1 MREGDKVAQEY
12 LERVKSGINGLD
24 EMMQGGF
31 PFPSTVLVAGSAG
44 TGKTTFALQFLAQ
57 GVRDGEQG
65 IFFTT
70 LSEPTQ
76 WMLRFV
82 THFTFLDKDTFGR
95 QIKYVDLGPFLRKE
109 RDPEKLLTYID
120 DQISEHMPQRIV
132 IDPVSVIGSLIKT
145 DYRMFLYDLSTHLKN
160 WRAIS
165 ILTGE
170 VLPQEP
176 YPVEISYIV
185 DSVVLL
191 SLGLTSEGSRR
202 KYLEILKMR
211 GTQHATGQH
220 LMDVSGDG
228 ITVSKGLR

>member
-1 MREGDKVAQEY
+1 MAQEY

-65 IFFTT
+65 LFFTT

-82 THFTFLDKDTFGR
+82 THFTFLDKDSFGR

-109 RDPEKLLTYID
+109 RDPEKLLAFID

-132 IDPVSVIGSLIKT
+132 IDPVSVIGGMIKA

-185 DSVVLL
+185 DSVILL

-211 GTQHATGQH
+211 GTHHATGQH
-220 LMDVSGDG
+220 LMDVSENG
-228 ITVSKGLR
+228 ILVAMGLK

>member
-1 MREGDKVAQEY
+1 MTESA
-12 LERVKSGINGLD
+12 LERVKSGIIGMD
-24 EMMQGGF
+24 EMMKGGF

-57 GVRDGEQG
+57 GAKDGEQG

-82 THFTFLDKDTFGR
+82 TNYSFLDKDTFGR
-95 QIKYVDLGPFLRKE
+95 QIKYVDMGPFLRKE
-109 RDPEKLLTYID
+109 RDPEKLLAFID
-120 DQISEHMPQRIV
+120 DQIAENLPQRIV
-132 IDPVSVIGSLIKT
+132 IDPVSVISGMITT

-160 WRAIS
+160 WRAVS
-165 ILTGE
+165 VLTGE
-170 VLPQEP
+170 VLPNEP

-185 DSVVLL
+185 DSVILL
-191 SLGLTSEGSRR
+191 SLGLTSEGTRR

-211 GTQHATGQH
+211 GTEHTTGQH
-220 LMDVSGDG
+220 LLDIGMNGL
-228 ITVSKGLR
+228 TVTAGLR

>member
-1 MREGDKVAQEY
+1 MAQEY

-57 GVRDGEQG
+57 GVKDGEQG

-82 THFTFLDKDTFGR
+82 THFTFLDKDSFGR

-185 DSVVLL
+185 DSVILL

-220 LMDVSGDG
+220 LMDVSADG

>member
-1 MREGDKVAQEY
+1 MAQEY
-12 LERVKSGINGLD
+12 LERVKSGINGMD
-24 EMMQGGF
+24 DMMQGGF

-57 GVRDGEQG
+57 GVKDGEQG

-82 THFTFLDKDTFGR
+82 THFTFLDKDSFGR

-109 RDPEKLLTYID
+109 RDPDKLLTFID

-132 IDPVSVIGSLIKT
+132 MDPISVIGSLIKT

-185 DSVVLL
+185 DSVILL

-220 LMDVSGDG
+220 LMDVSQDG

>member
-1 MREGDKVAQEY
+1 MGTDNM
-12 LERVKSGINGLD
+12 ERVKSGINGMD
-24 EMMQGGF
+24 EMMRGGF
-31 PFPSTVLVAGSAG
+31 PFPSTILVAGSAG

-57 GVRDGEQG
+57 GVREGEQC

-82 THFTFLDKDTFGR
+82 THFTFLDKDSFGR

-109 RDPEKLLTYID
+109 RDPEKLLAFID

-132 IDPVSVIGSLIKT
+132 IDPVSVIGGMIKT
-145 DYRMFLYDLSTHLKN
+145 DYRMFLYDLSTHPKN
-160 WRAIS
+160 WRAVS

-170 VLPQEP
+170 VMPNEP

-185 DSVVLL
+185 DSVILL
-191 SLGLTSEGSRR
+191 SLGLTSEGTRR

-211 GTQHATGQH
+211 GTQHTTGQH
-220 LMDVSGDG
+220 LMDVSQDG
-228 ITVSKGLR
+228 ITVTVGLK

>member
-1 MREGDKVAQEY
+1 MAQEY

-65 IFFTT
+65 LFFTT

-82 THFTFLDKDTFGR
+82 THFTFLDKDSFGR

-109 RDPEKLLTYID
+109 RDPEKLLAFID

-132 IDPVSVIGSLIKT
+132 IDPVSVIGGMIKA

-185 DSVVLL
+185 DSVILL

-211 GTQHATGQH
+211 GTQHTTGQH
-220 LMDVSGDG
+220 LMDVSRDG
-228 ITVSKGLR
+228 ITVTVGLK

>member
-1 MREGDKVAQEY
+1 MKDNA
-12 LERVKSGINGLD
+12 LERVHSGINGMD

-57 GVRDGEQG
+57 GVKDGEQG
-65 IFFTT
+65 LFFTT

-82 THFTFLDKDTFGR
+82 ANYEFIDKDAFGR

-109 RDPEKLLTYID
+109 KDPEKLLAYID
-120 DQISEHMPQRIV
+120 DQISECMPQRIV
-132 IDPVSVIGSLIKT
+132 IDPVSIIGTMVKE
-145 DYRMFLYDLSTHLKN
+145 DYRIFLYDLSTHLKN
-160 WRAIS
+160 WRAVT

-170 VLPQEP
+170 VLPSEP

-185 DSVVLL
+185 DAVVLL
-191 SLGLTSEGSRR
+191 SLGLTSEGTRR

-211 GTQHATGQH
+211 GTQHTTGQH
-220 LMDVSGDG
+220 MLDISPVGL
-228 ITVSKGLR
+228 TVTAGLR

>member
-1 MREGDKVAQEY
+1 MAQEY

-57 GVRDGEQG
+57 GVKDGEQG

-82 THFTFLDKDTFGR
+82 THFTFLDRDSFGR

-109 RDPEKLLTYID
+109 RDPDKLLTFID

-132 IDPVSVIGSLIKT
+132 MDPISVIGSLIKS

-185 DSVVLL
+185 DSVILL

-220 LMDVSGDG
+220 LMDVSQDG

>member
-1 MREGDKVAQEY
+1 MGTDNM
-12 LERVKSGINGLD
+12 ERVKSGINGLD

-31 PFPSTVLVAGSAG
+31 PFPSTILVAGSAG

-57 GVRDGEQG
+57 GVKQGEQG

-82 THFTFLDKDTFGR
+82 THFTFLDKDSFGR

-109 RDPEKLLTYID
+109 RDPDKFLAYID
-120 DQISEHMPQRIV
+120 DQISEYMPQRIV
-132 IDPVSVIGSLIKT
+132 IDPVSVIGGMIKT

-170 VLPQEP
+170 VMPSEP

-185 DSVVLL
+185 DSVILL
-191 SLGLTSEGSRR
+191 SLGLTSEGTRR

-211 GTQHATGQH
+211 GTQHTTGQH
-220 LMDVSGDG
+220 LMDVSKDG
-228 ITVSKGLR
+228 ITVTVGLK

>member
-1 MREGDKVAQEY
+1 MAQEY

-24 EMMQGGF
+24 EMMQGGL

-44 TGKTTFALQFLAQ
+44 SGKTTFALQFLAQ
-57 GVRDGEQG
+57 GVKDGEQG

-82 THFTFLDKDTFGR
+82 THFSFLDKDSFGR

-109 RDPEKLLTYID
+109 RDPDKLLTFID

-132 IDPVSVIGSLIKT
+132 IDPISVIGGLIKT

-185 DSVVLL
+185 DCVILL

-211 GTQHATGQH
+211 GTRHTTGQH
-220 LMDVSGDG
+220 LMDVSEDG
-228 ITVSKGLR
+228 ITVTVGLK